1 MKTIFYWVILSI
13 ICGFTLTIASCS
25 DDDDVT
31 SLSAP
36 GDIKYSDISSNSF
49 KVTWTA
55 DPNATKLH
63 CKNQRRMERID
74 RQNSDRIRTQRYFH
88 RIGIRK

>member
-55 DPNATKLH
+55 VISPSTFKLEMVQPDLDKPNKPHMALVLLL
-63 CKNQRRMERID
+63 E
-74 RQNSDRIRTQRYFH
+74 
-88 RIGIRK
+88 

>member
-36 GDIKYSDISSNSF
+36 GDIKYSDISSCILQKHYEFHNLPTNSISIAVIF
-49 KVTWTA
+49 IACSRTA
-55 DPNATKLH
+55 L
-63 CKNQRRMERID
+63 EWD
-74 RQNSDRIRTQRYFH
+74 RNST
-88 RIGIRK
+88 